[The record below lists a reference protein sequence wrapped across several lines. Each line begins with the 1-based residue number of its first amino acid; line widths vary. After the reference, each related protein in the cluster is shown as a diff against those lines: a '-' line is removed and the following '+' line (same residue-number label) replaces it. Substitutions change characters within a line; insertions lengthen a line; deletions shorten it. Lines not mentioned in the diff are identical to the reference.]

1 MAVTDKTRTG
11 INNQKRSVSVLSAP
25 FVEADILVDGS
36 SFANLP
42 ARSLITNII
51 VNVTTVSATATS
63 TVDVTANGN
72 VVANE
77 VAVTTA
83 GAIVGTVVSG
93 EAYLATGGALVVKA
107 GAVTPAAGDL
117 VGDIIVEYIELDKSN
132 GEYTN

>member
-42 ARSLITNII
+42 ARSLITNIV
-51 VNVTTVSATATS
+51 VNVTTVSGTATS

-72 VVANE
+72 VVAKQ
-77 VAVTTA
+77 
-83 GAIVGTVVSG
+83 
-93 EAYLATGGALVVKA
+93 LVVH
-107 GAVTPAAGDL
+107 
-117 VGDIIVEYIELDKSN
+117 S
-132 GEYTN
+132 